1 MSSLI
6 SLKIEALQNQ
16 LELLKSEIEKSEK
29 PDKKSAGG
37 MKKLKG
43 ILKGKGNFSEDD
55 INSAR
60 IIHGHY
66 EEP

>member
-29 PDKKSAGG
+29 TDKKSSGS

-43 ILKGKGNFSEDD
+43 ILKGKGNFSEEDFESVKISYKD
-55 INSAR
+55 FS
-60 IIHGHY
+60 
-66 EEP
+66 